1 MRPTLI
7 EILKIR
13 SSLFLY
19 GDRNG
24 VSLNHL
30 EKTTNGIFL
39 SIESL
44 IAADKELPKQ
54 MLSYLTASKALFKK
68 TISNQK
74 QITNARWNAE
84 QHLFSLLYS
93 LICAK
98 SPNSVVETGV
108 ANGISTNAIMKAL

>member
-7 EILKIR
+7 EILRIR

-44 IAADKELPKQ
+44 IAANRELPKK
-54 MLSYLTASKALFKK
+54 MLSYLTVSKALFKK

-74 QITNARWNAE
+74 QITNSRWNAE
-84 QHLFSLLYS
+84 QH
-93 LICAK
+93 
-98 SPNSVVETGV
+98 
-108 ANGISTNAIMKAL
+108 